1 MSCEIDTDTLIA
13 EVEGRPHIWDPSHG
27 DYKNREMRLKAWLD
41 VCANIILG
49 FEGLNEADQK
59 KCVDKVQT
67 RWKTARDAYFKS
79 LTRIEQTRSRSAA
92 TKRPKY
98 IYHEQLQFLGR
109 LRVAPTERNSLDEP
123 SEEQTD
129 DVRLNVNTE
138 KQPFKRKRPFK
149 NTTFEDNLL
158 TLLKDGKEK
167 EEDDDDDRS
176 FFVSLLPSV
185 KTLNVDQKLL
195 FRTQVLQLLMSIKH
209 TNQANLNIHP
219 PAPISSFH
227 YPPTSFTYAPPSISQ
242 QHPNQSMQYRE
253 DPSVQTKRE
262 HRKVYHEV
270 TLLEVAIVK
279 DAQFSDMELWICK
292 ARFLRVS

>member
-1 MSCEIDTDTLIA
+1 MSCENDTDMLIA

-59 KCVDKVQT
+59 KCFDKVQT

-79 LTRIEQTRSRSAA
+79 LTRINQTRSGSAA

-98 IYHEQLQFLGR
+98 IYHEQ
-109 LRVAPTERNSLDEP
+109 
-123 SEEQTD
+123 
-129 DVRLNVNTE
+129 
-138 KQPFKRKRPFK
+138 KRPIK

-167 EEDDDDDRS
+167 EEDDDRA
-176 FFVSLLPSV
+176 FFISLLPSV

-195 FRTQVLQLLMSIKH
+195 FRTQVLQLLMSIKQ
-209 TNQANLNIHP
+209 TNQPSYSGYETAQHADSRCGGGQQL
-219 PAPISSFH
+219 PALLTLYS
-227 YPPTSFTYAPPSISQ
+227 AL
-242 QHPNQSMQYRE
+242 
-253 DPSVQTKRE
+253 
-262 HRKVYHEV
+262 EV
-270 TLLEVAIVK
+270 TASGHHDGAVAAGGAAHSYEKHRHYVEEEK
-279 DAQFSDMELWICK
+279 
-292 ARFLRVS
+292 

>member
-1 MSCEIDTDTLIA
+1 MSCEIDTDMLIA
-13 EVEGRPHIWDPSHG
+13 EVEGRPHLWDPSHG
-27 DYKNREMRLKAWLD
+27 DYKNRKMRLKAWLD
-41 VCANIILG
+41 VCANIIFG

-79 LTRIEQTRSRSAA
+79 LTRIKQTRSGSAA

-98 IYHEQLQFLGR
+98 IYHEQLHFLDH
-109 LRVAPTERNSLDEP
+109 LRVAPTESNFDSVSVVQDNLYNNNALAENSRDEP

-129 DVRLNVNTE
+129 DVRLNFNTE
-138 KQPFKRKRPFK
+138 KQSFQRKRPIK

-167 EEDDDDDRS
+167 EEDDDRAI
-176 FFVSLLPSV
+176 FVSLLPSV
-185 KTLNVDQKLL
+185 KTLNIDQKLL

-219 PAPISSFH
+219 PAPISSFQ

-242 QHPNQSMQYRE
+242 QHPNQSMPYRE
-253 DPSVQTKRE
+253 DPSVQTQ
-262 HRKVYHEV
+262 
-270 TLLEVAIVK
+270 VATRHPSP
-279 DAQFSDMELWICK
+279 AQSTSSSSWEML
-292 ARFLRVS
+292 